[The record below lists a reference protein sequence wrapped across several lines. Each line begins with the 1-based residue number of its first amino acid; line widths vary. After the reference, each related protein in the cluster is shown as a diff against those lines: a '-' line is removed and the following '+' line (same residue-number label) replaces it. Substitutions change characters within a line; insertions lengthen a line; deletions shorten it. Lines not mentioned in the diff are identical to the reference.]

1 MTAKIVCISGASSG
15 IGAATAELLAEKG
28 HHLILGARR
37 IERLEEMASTLLKK
51 GAASVFCHSL
61 DVRSETS
68 VKAFCEAL
76 QRKHNHIDVL
86 LNNAGMVLGT
96 AHVAQGNIDDW
107 TTIIDTNVMG
117 VLRLTRLLL
126 PDMIRRQSGQIVML
140 GSIAGHQA
148 YEGGSA
154 YCASKFAL
162 QAITKTLK
170 LELNGTNIRVS
181 TIDPGMVETEFS
193 LVRFNQ
199 DKEKAKSVYK
209 GLTPLTG
216 RDIAE
221 CIEFV
226 ISRPPYVN
234 IDDII
239 VMPTAQAT
247 VYKTFRT

>member
-1 MTAKIVCISGASSG
+1 MTAKVICISGASSG

-28 HHLILGARR
+28 HHLVLGARR
-37 IERLEEMASTLLKK
+37 IERLENMTAALLEK
-51 GAASVFCHSL
+51 GAASVLCRSL
-61 DVRSETS
+61 DVRDEKS
-68 VKAFCEAL
+68 VQEFASAIK
-76 QRKHNHIDVL
+76 QKHNHIDVL
-86 LNNAGMVLGT
+86 LNNAGMVLGN
-96 AHVAQGNIDDW
+96 AHVAQGNVDDW
-107 TTIIDTNVMG
+107 ATVIDTNVMG
-117 VLRLTRLLL
+117 VLRLTRSLL

-199 DKEKAKSVYK
+199 DKDKAKSVYT

-226 ISRPPYVN
+226 INRPTHVN

-247 VYKTFRT
+247 VYKTHRT